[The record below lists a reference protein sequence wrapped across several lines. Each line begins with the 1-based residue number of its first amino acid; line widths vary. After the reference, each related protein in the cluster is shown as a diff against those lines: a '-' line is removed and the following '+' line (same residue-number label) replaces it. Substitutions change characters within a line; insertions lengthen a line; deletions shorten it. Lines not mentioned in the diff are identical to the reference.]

1 MAKTNTCDTKG
12 ITYNGKEIIGTT
24 KYRARLQKRNEE
36 FVKLFD
42 SLREQ
47 NPRAKRFTLCR
58 AAAVIVGGNVSAQ
71 NVYNILRKN
80 GRV

>member
-1 MAKTNTCDTKG
+1 MCIMLNAKG
-12 ITYNGKEIIGTT
+12 ITYNGKEIIGAT

-42 SLREQ
+42 SLRKQ

-58 AAAVIVGGNVSAQ
+58 AVAILVGGDVSAQ
-71 NVYNILRKN
+71 TVYNTLRKN